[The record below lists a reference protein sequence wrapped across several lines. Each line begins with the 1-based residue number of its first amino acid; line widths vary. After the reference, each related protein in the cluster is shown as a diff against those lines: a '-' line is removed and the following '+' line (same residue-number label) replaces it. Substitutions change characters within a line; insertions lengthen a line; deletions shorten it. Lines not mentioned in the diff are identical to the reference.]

1 MPEWKAEAG
10 AKTEIRNNGENEK
23 PKNVLCVAAGHLSES
38 PTLTGHEVVSHPGAT
53 LPRHGVG
60 GPLYVS
66 DRDAASD
73 TGHSLGVWGGLV
85 LPTDESLRDE
95 TPVGLKTEDV
105 NNNGVTEE
113 KSRKLLECVNI
124 LSEIRAQQQVN
135 SVAMQPPELHGKWE
149 RVVTT
154 VDSGA
159 MAPVMPPSIAQAYP
173 VQESSASRAGN
184 AYLSASGGVI
194 PNLGEKVVPVITKE
208 GTIRGYASQCA
219 DVTTALSS
227 VVHMNRTG
235 HGVWLDGEQSFMVNE
250 HTGEVNAIDFDGKKF
265 TMEMWVV
272 PPDELHNIVQPGNHE
287 DFRRPHP

>member
-1 MPEWKAEAG
+1 MQQQPWWDRQPENAV
-10 AKTEIRNNGENEK
+10 EISD
-23 PKNVLCVAAGHLSES
+23 LS
-38 PTLTGHEVVSHPGAT
+38 
-53 LPRHGVG
+53 
-60 GPLYVS
+60 
-66 DRDAASD
+66 
-73 TGHSLGVWGGLV
+73 VWGGLV

-95 TPVGLKTEDV
+95 TQGRTEDM
-105 NNNGVTEE
+105 NNNGKTEE
-113 KSRKLLECVNI
+113 KSRRALECVHM
-124 LSEIRAQQQVN
+124 LSELRAQQQVN
-135 SVAMQPPELHGKWE
+135 AVAMQPPEMHGKWE

-173 VQESSASRAGN
+173 VQESSGSKAGN

-208 GTIRGYASQCA
+208 GTLRGYASQCA

-227 VVHMNRTG
+227 VVHMNKTG
-235 HGVWLDGEQSFMVNE
+235 HGVWLDGEQSFMVNK

-272 PPDELHNIVQPGNHE
+272 PPDELQNLVQPEG
-287 DFRRPHP
+287 FARPHP